1 MGRCSFFKLKY
12 VMQCCVYVHLLAVN
26 GSVMLISFPVFF
38 FVHSI
43 AVAVVIVVGSFI
55 QLFCVAKRN
64 LIKLFIIFVCLAFI
78 IVYQLCIPSQSGCNA
93 NNKST
98 REPTKEKKTATIIV
112 LRTLHQCIGGHSFTK
127 NAAATA
133 VLTASVA
140 KC

>member
-98 REPTKEKKTATIIV
+98 REPTKEKKKQRR
-112 LRTLHQCIGGHSFTK
+112 LLFYGHCTS
-127 NAAATA
+127 AL
-133 VLTASVA
+133 VGIRLQRMQRQQQY
-140 KC
+140 